1 MSRALRVASLVTIAA
16 FVFAVA
22 MPTDAEA
29 QRRGGRDRWAEAES
43 NAVYDGRFTFAR
55 IRYED
60 GVTGPIIISQQIPWS
75 HDYPRG
81 ERNFT
86 KILAALS
93 TMRVRTAESVIL
105 KLNDPELFKYPV
117 AYMSE
122 PGYWHPNDAEIAG
135 MRAYIAKGGFFIFD
149 DFQGQH
155 WYNFESQLKRVL
167 PQSQL
172 LPIPKEHAIFDSFY
186 KIADFS
192 LLGRPYDGEPE
203 YWGIFEEN
211 DPTKR
216 LLVVANYN
224 NDLSEYWEFS
234 DTGFA
239 PIEVTNESFKLGIN
253 YIIYA
258 LTR

>member
-1 MSRALRVASLVTIAA
+1 
-16 FVFAVA
+16 VFAALAAAALLTLVPQA
-22 MPTDAEA
+22 AEA
-29 QRRGGRDRWAEAES
+29 QRRGGRGRSMEAEA

-60 GVTGPIIISQQIPWS
+60 GVSGPPIISQQIPWS
-75 HDYPRG
+75 HDYPSG

-86 KILAALS
+86 KILQALS
-93 TMRVRTAESVIL
+93 TMRVRTTESVIL
-105 KLNDPELFKYPV
+105 KLNDPELFKYPI

-122 PGYWHPNDAEIAG
+122 PGFWQPNDAEIAG
-135 MRAYIAKGGFFIFD
+135 MRAYIQKGGFVIFD
-149 DFQGQH
+149 DFQGPSH
-155 WYNFESQLKRVL
+155 FYNLESQLRRVL
-167 PQSQL
+167 PGSQL
-172 LPIPKEHAIFDSFY
+172 LPVPPSHPVFDSFY

-192 LLGRPYDGEPE
+192 ILGRPYGVEPE
-203 YWGIFEEN
+203 YWGIFEDN
-211 DPTKR
+211 DPTKK
-216 LLVVANYN
+216 LLMIANHN
-224 NDLSEYWEFS
+224 NDLSEFWEYA